1 MKSYHVSI
9 IELDGSKTYE
19 LGVTDSMDD
28 AYRLISEFVITT
40 VGVKPK
46 VWRYWTDDGATIVD
60 YGSYT
65 LYGRIESAT
74 DSKSPINGI

>member
-19 LGVTDSMDD
+19 LGCADSMDG
-28 AYRLISEFVITT
+28 AYRLINEFVTST
-40 VGVKPK
+40 VGAKPK
-46 VWRYWTDDGATIVD
+46 VWRYWTDNGATIVD

-65 LYGRIESAT
+65 LYGRIEPST
-74 DSKSPINGI
+74 DTISPINGF